1 MRYATL
7 QDLEKAIEEENKERP
22 FYTLNRTIDPNYIQ
36 AFMLAR
42 NEDDKNLIIQ
52 LSEGEAYL
60 TEREKEKLW
69 TISNPS
75 ELSSMLASVREKAQ
89 GGEFCKNR
97 SKELDKY
104 SRPSNI
110 NTLNYYI
117 CAGDDTRIAL
127 DRENNVSRLAYQQY
141 PVYPSSVPL
150 GLTSLQMG
158 MNEISETYP
167 ANIPMINMGE
177 LTVPYGLT
185 NMITK
190 FVKYIPPGLNM

>member
-7 QDLEKAIEEENKERP
+7 QDLEKAIDEENKERP

-42 NEDDKNLIIQ
+42 NEDDKSLIIQ

-60 TEREKEKLW
+60 SEREKEKLW
-69 TISNPS
+69 TITNPS

-89 GGEFCKNR
+89 GGEFCKKR

-104 SRPSNI
+104 SRPSDI

-117 CAGDDTRIAL
+117 CAGDDPSIAL
-127 DRENNVSRLAYQQY
+127 DRENKVSRLAYQQY
-141 PVYPSSVPL
+141 PVYPLPVPL
-150 GLTSLQMG
+150 GLTSQPMG
-158 MNEISETYP
+158 INPISEVYP
-167 ANIPMINMGE
+167 VTIPLINVTE
-177 LTVPYGLT
+177 VIVPYGLS
-185 NMITK
+185 NMTEE
-190 FVKYIPPGLNM
+190 FVKYIPQGLNM